1 MYICAASLRIY
12 ITLPFRFRIAFL
24 CQRLSQEMSGTT
36 MGCMLEAV
44 SLIVWGGSETWR
56 TSFWSSLPRRSCFFL
71 GTTWGVV
78 PCCMGFVCHTGCF
91 FLLTR
96 FADDDDDDD
105 VDGYQYVWLL
115 LLLLRMM
122 VLFCC
127 CCVGNHLMR
136 WFLCLSCLFF
146 FISDYC
152 CYNCWHHWYHC
163 STLLY
168 MIVLHWCML
177 SVLSFISVIN
187 VC

>member
-96 FADDDDDDD
+96 FADDDDD

-122 VLFCC
+122 VLFCCC